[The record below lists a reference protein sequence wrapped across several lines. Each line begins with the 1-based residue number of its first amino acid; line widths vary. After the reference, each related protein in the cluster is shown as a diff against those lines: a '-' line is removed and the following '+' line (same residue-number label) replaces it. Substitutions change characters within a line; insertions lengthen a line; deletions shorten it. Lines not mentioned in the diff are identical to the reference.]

1 MSDSL
6 YTDSVGAFY
15 IDISLGG
22 GAGTRLVCSSVDLT
36 MSVNAMH
43 TATVTLSN
51 GEGISEDFLNDPFN
65 VLLTIQKRT
74 QDSTSAYLP
83 GCAIYEQASSMH
95 SSDQMV
101 FKGYIVSAALSYK
114 TGTTSSCDVTL
125 ECAGPAALLNIA
137 PVALY
142 FDASL
147 SNIINKKTSQEYI
160 TEGVA
165 VASGLCYT
173 EAAKEL
179 FEHCQTLNTGATIPE
194 ILACCVNTVKVANTY
209 ADDKTEMDAEKR
221 DPAVLQALG
230 GGTRFNPQLMHTSVA
245 EDWIGS
251 ILKRMQEC
259 ASTNTIWNTLVRL
272 LSTSDY
278 ALQMLPRW
286 SCDTPYDF
294 KMAVKPVDTWA
305 AKHYITLN
313 ENDITA
319 VNVSCSCDE
328 TINTPDL
335 IFVSFDEHLSYS
347 GGNNEECA
355 TGIVGIAGKNPGLV
369 AMLQDE
375 VASDP
380 LEALATVRDV
390 SKPYKVKDVKA
401 PSWLGAYI
409 TNLEL
414 NEDTNE
420 DKKDPLLS
428 TPAPRK
434 ASAEKT
440 EGDVEAYPGTSRTNS
455 PDAQK
460 AANNVAQAIFN
471 HDYKSQDVCSIDL
484 LPSMR
489 FGFKNICL
497 ENCIGDTLELTI
509 GSSALNQTNVN
520 RTRLRGTLQGLRFS
534 YSSSSRS
541 DIGYKA
547 LINRVRVLNDS
558 TPDPQLSCP
567 LYLY

>member
-1 MSDSL
+1 MIRSQL
-6 YTDSVGAFY
+6 IFCNRAKP
-15 IDISLGG
+15 
-22 GAGTRLVCSSVDLT
+22 RRQLT
-36 MSVNAMH
+36 
-43 TATVTLSN
+43 
-51 GEGISEDFLNDPFN
+51 
-65 VLLTIQKRT
+65 
-74 QDSTSAYLP
+74 
-83 GCAIYEQASSMH
+83 
-95 SSDQMV
+95 
-101 FKGYIVSAALSYK
+101 
-114 TGTTSSCDVTL
+114 
-125 ECAGPAALLNIA
+125 A
-137 PVALY
+137 P
-142 FDASL
+142 
-147 SNIINKKTSQEYI
+147 I
-160 TEGVA
+160 
-165 VASGLCYT
+165 
-173 EAAKEL
+173 
-179 FEHCQTLNTGATIPE
+179 
-194 ILACCVNTVKVANTY
+194 
-209 ADDKTEMDAEKR
+209 
-221 DPAVLQALG
+221 
-230 GGTRFNPQLMHTSVA
+230 
-245 EDWIGS
+245 
-251 ILKRMQEC
+251 
-259 ASTNTIWNTLVRL
+259 
-272 LSTSDY
+272 
-278 ALQMLPRW
+278 
-286 SCDTPYDF
+286 
-294 KMAVKPVDTWA
+294 KPVDTWA

-409 TNLEL
+409 TSLEL
-414 NEDTNE
+414 NEGAE
-420 DKKDPLLS
+420 EGKKDPLLS

-434 ASAEKT
+434 SSAEKT
-440 EGDVEAYPGTSRTNS
+440 EGDVEAYPGTSMTNS

-509 GSSALNQTNVN
+509 GSSALDQTYVN
-520 RTRLRGTLQGLRFS
+520 RAKLRGTLQGLRFS